1 MEISDEGPDAGLVS
15 TRIVSVRKPVT
26 SPVSPVVPSR
36 SSDPRMSQ
44 LSPAVS
50 ALLVSQDFLLSWPS
64 TQFQAEKTDS
74 PSAMISTNRTVSA
87 MRPGLWRLCD
97 FIFTADAV
105 PAEAPRAAGAED
117 ALLI

>member
-1 MEISDEGPDAGLVS
+1 MRRGALEGRVADGWKLRGASPDTPVPERAGF
-15 TRIVSVRKPVT
+15 
-26 SPVSPVVPSR
+26 
-36 SSDPRMSQ
+36 
-44 LSPAVS
+44 AVGEKLGICEAAP